1 MADPTVGDVFNQ
13 LVLVNGKLDNI
24 DTNTFA
30 QANAIN
36 ILDAD
41 VNKGFKATVD
51 ILKTV
56 AQVEVETLK
65 LIFHLTQQTDTMIC
79 ALEHIA
85 KNTCEIL
92 TQVTIQTGLQ
102 TRILDDA
109 DLLRAIAESAYPGAA
124 LEQQRLATLRSEIER
139 CCPPA
144 ARDRDAHVR
153 LEQRRVDGP
162 LDAHD
167 GAPGAVEDVGL
178 GRRADTEPL
187 AHAPR
192 VVHERVRH
200 VVAPRERARL
210 VNRIV
215 EVDADEAHA
224 EPAVAHGQGVE
235 VGRLIGAGRAP
246 RGPEVEHRGV
256 SPETAQRDRPGA
268 IEPGQR
274 ERGRLRRLPR
284 AQRVAERV
292 VVLRGEL
299 PHEERDEREQE
310 RDRRG

>member
-24 DTNTFA
+24 DTNTFG

-139 CCPPA
+139 CCPPEDPRPA
-144 ARDRDAHVR
+144 CSY
-153 LEQRRVDGP
+153 QP
-162 LDAHD
+162 CFQPKP
-167 GAPGAVEDVGL
+167 APM
-178 GRRADTEPL
+178 P
-187 AHAPR
+187 
-192 VVHERVRH
+192 
-200 VVAPRERARL
+200 
-210 VNRIV
+210 
-215 EVDADEAHA
+215 
-224 EPAVAHGQGVE
+224 
-235 VGRLIGAGRAP
+235 
-246 RGPEVEHRGV
+246 
-256 SPETAQRDRPGA
+256 
-268 IEPGQR
+268 
-274 ERGRLRRLPR
+274 
-284 AQRVAERV
+284 
-292 VVLRGEL
+292 EL
-299 PHEERDEREQE
+299 PKIPKDDPGSTPTHPN
-310 RDRRG
+310 G